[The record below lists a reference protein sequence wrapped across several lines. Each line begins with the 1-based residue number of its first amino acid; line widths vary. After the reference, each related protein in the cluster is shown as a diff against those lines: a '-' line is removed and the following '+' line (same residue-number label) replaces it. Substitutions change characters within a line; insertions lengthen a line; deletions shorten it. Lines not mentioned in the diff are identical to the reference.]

1 MCIYYSSTGKSLF
14 SLFFDKKEEETGA
27 SALEPSLETA
37 SDKNHHLQKQKEKSF
52 DLIFCR

>member
-1 MCIYYSSTGKSLF
+1 VLLLQFNRKVLVLSIFY
-14 SLFFDKKEEETGA
+14 KKEEETGA

-37 SDKNHHLQKQKEKSF
+37 SDKNHYLQKQKEKSF